1 MTALETR
8 MSETATLIDHGTE
21 ALKATGPALD
31 AARPYLDNVLIVLEH
46 GYGIVQDLMPLIV
59 LLLFL
64 LMLRTNRQIRDIARR
79 QEQQTRVLVKLL
91 NLHPDSDY
99 QQFLRVAE
107 KRAEERAERRDKH
120 PDLLS

>member
-1 MTALETR
+1 
-8 MSETATLIDHGTE
+8 MSEATTLIDKSAE
-21 ALKATGPALD
+21 AVKATDSAID
-31 AARPYLDNVLIVLEH
+31 AARPYLDDMLTVLGH

-107 KRAEERAERRDKH
+107 QRAEEREERRSKH
-120 PDLLS
+120 PNLLG